1 MNFEVIADNWRYI
14 LFGTYPDG
22 PLEGAAL
29 TLLISLLAGSISI
42 ILGIFI
48 GILLTILRSVW
59 VNLLAVFLCFLKSI
73 PVILLIFWSYF
84 LLPTLLGTDIPEL
97 ITVIVVLSLI
107 SAAYLA
113 YVVKAGIAAI
123 SQGQWQAGMS
133 LGFTMF
139 EVLWNIILPQVL
151 LMMVP
156 SFINQLIALIK
167 DTSLAYIVG
176 LAELSFLA
184 AQVNNREMIY
194 SMEIFLFVAFIYFVM
209 CFSLEIIA
217 NYILRN
223 FKKNRFFLDVLS
235 VQLN

>member
-1 MNFEVIADNWRYI
+1 MNFEVIVDNWRYI

-42 ILGIFI
+42 ILGIII
-48 GILLTILRSVW
+48 GILLTILRSLW
-59 VNLLAVFLCFLKSI
+59 VNLLVVFLSFFRSI
-73 PVILLIFWSYF
+73 PIILLMFWSYF
-84 LLPTLLGTDIPEL
+84 LLPILLGTDIPEL
-97 ITVIVVLSLI
+97 ITVISVLSLI
-107 SAAYLA
+107 NAAYLG
-113 YVVKAGIAAI
+113 YVVKSGIAAI

-133 LGFTMF
+133 LGFSMF
-139 EVLWNIILPQVL
+139 GVLWNIILPQVL

-176 LAELSFLA
+176 VAELSFLA
-184 AQVNNREMIY
+184 TQINNREMIY
-194 SMEIFLFVAFIYFVM
+194 SMEIFLFVAVIYFVM

-217 NYILRN
+217 NYMLSN
-223 FKKNRFFLDVLS
+223 FKKIH
-235 VQLN
+235 

>member
-1 MNFEVIADNWRYI
+1 MNFEVIGDNWRYI

-29 TLLISLLAGSISI
+29 TILISLLAGSISI

-48 GILLTILRSVW
+48 GILLTTLRSLW
-59 VNLLAVFLCFLKSI
+59 VNVLGVFLCFFRST
-73 PVILLIFWSYF
+73 PVILLMFWSYF
-84 LLPTLLGTDIPEL
+84 LLPILLGTDIPEL
-97 ITVIVVLSLI
+97 ITVIAILSLI

-123 SQGQWQAGMS
+123 GQGQWQAGMS

-139 EVLWNIILPQVL
+139 GVLWNIILPQAL

-176 LAELSFLA
+176 VAELSFLA
-184 AQVNNREMIY
+184 TQVNNREMIY
-194 SMEIFLFVAFIYFVM
+194 SMEIFLFVALIYFLI
-209 CFSLEIIA
+209 CFSLEMIA
-217 NYILRN
+217 NCILYN
-223 FKKNRFFLDVLS
+223 FKKNRSFFKCIIHS
-235 VQLN
+235 IK